1 MQIVCRRASCSHHA
15 RQENYSKHVWHYFPS
30 VGSEDAPFTHRS
42 NKRSALTLFPYAQV
56 STVFH
61 VKPTTGRVG
70 IYAGVSERAPGKK
83 PRIQC
88 GARSFENA
96 RALNVLAGTP

>member
-1 MQIVCRRASCSHHA
+1 VI
-15 RQENYSKHVWHYFPS
+15 HV
-30 VGSEDAPFTHRS
+30 T
-42 NKRSALTLFPYAQV
+42 T
-56 STVFH
+56 
-61 VKPTTGRVG
+61 TTGRVG